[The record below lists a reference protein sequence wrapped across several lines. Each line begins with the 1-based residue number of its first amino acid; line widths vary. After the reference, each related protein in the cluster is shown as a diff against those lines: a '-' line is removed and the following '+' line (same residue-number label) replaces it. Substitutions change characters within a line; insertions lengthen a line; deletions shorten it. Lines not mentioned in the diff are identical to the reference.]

1 MKIYGMIRHNPQ
13 TNRLDLGDNPDPGI
27 FKVIL
32 PLPHRG
38 FGKSPKILR
47 LADLRLNKL
56 KAALAEVSAAC
67 VFLFWFVV
75 SNLLAP

>member
-1 MKIYGMIRHNPQ
+1 MKLYGMIRHNPQ

-38 FGKSPKILR
+38 FGKSSKILR

-56 KAALAEVSAAC
+56 KAALADVNAVRVLL
-67 VFLFWFVV
+67 VFF
-75 SNLLAP
+75 S